1 LSYYLNFEISILLV
15 IFFLA
20 LLVFVIR
27 SRINRP

>member
-20 LLVFVIR
+20 LAVFVIR
-27 SRINRP
+27 NRIKRP